1 MPPADS
7 TIARLSGESI
17 QFSHRTGDVRRARRG
32 RTANPR
38 PWFPSSPGRGGV
50 VTDRTIVRNRRTGPW
65 RSTRAV
71 ALLALAVACA
81 PALARASEPTLQEA
95 ARAAGLRVGV
105 LADRRSAAENALLT
119 SEFELLVAHGFSWSV
134 IHPRR
139 DTWNFGPADQ
149 VVAMAGDRPVLGMHF
164 VWDQVLLDDAASW
177 VLAITD
183 PDELRAVLREHLR
196 TIHARYGSKLGALTV
211 VNEPL
216 ETTGGALHVNHF
228 HRVLGADWVAE
239 VFSIARD
246 EAPGTTLILNENFT
260 EYFPAKADGL
270 VALVAGLVRDGAPID
285 AVGFQTHL
293 LFGEPD
299 WDRMRRTMKAIG
311 DLGLRV
317 LVTELDAPVAV
328 DQPDRL
334 ALQAERTVRVVR
346 TCLLVP
352 ACDTV
357 VWWGLHDGLTWLDG
371 FLSPGLSPL
380 LFDATLAPKPS
391 YFAARDAFHAHAP
404 RDLAGRLL
412 RVKDSPVSAARRR
425 IALSSRDPQLAVGD
439 GDPRALGASL
449 RVVNRETGEQ
459 AVIDLPPER
468 WSALPPTA
476 GEPGFA
482 FRGTPDD
489 ACQGVRLRPGR
500 ALEASCRGPGI
511 AFTLDEAR
519 QGALVAEL
527 RVDGA
532 PLQCFRF
539 GGDVERDEGHDGARG
554 GAFVARR
561 APATA
566 ACVPADVP

>member
-1 MPPADS
+1 M
-7 TIARLSGESI
+7 
-17 QFSHRTGDVRRARRG
+17 
-32 RTANPR
+32 
-38 PWFPSSPGRGGV
+38 
-50 VTDRTIVRNRRTGPW
+50 RNRRTGPW
-65 RSTRAV
+65 RRTRAA
-71 ALLALAVACA
+71 ALLWLCLAGL
-81 PALARASEPTLQEA
+81 PALARAAEPTLQEA
-95 ARAAGLRVGV
+95 ARAAGLRAGV

-119 SEFELLVAHGFSWSV
+119 GEFELLVAHGFSWSV

-149 VVAMAGDRPVLGMHF
+149 VVAMAGERPVLGMHF
-164 VWDQVLLDDAASW
+164 VWEQVLLDDAAAW
-177 VLAITD
+177 VLSITD
-183 PDELRAVLREHLR
+183 PDEMRTVLREHLR
-196 TIHARYGSKLGALTV
+196 TIHARYGSRLGALTV

-239 VFSIARD
+239 VFRIARD

-270 VALVAGLVRDGAPID
+270 VALVADLVRDGVPID

-328 DQPDRL
+328 DLPDRL
-334 ALQAERTVRVVR
+334 ALQAERTARVVR

-352 ACDTV
+352 ACDTI

-380 LFDATLAPKPS
+380 LFDATLAAKPS
-391 YFAARDAFHAHAP
+391 YFAARDAFLAHAP

-412 RVKDSPVSAARRR
+412 RVKDSPVSASRRQL
-425 IALSSRDPQLAVGD
+425 ALSSHDPALAVGG
-439 GDPRALGASL
+439 GDPRALGATL
-449 RVVNRETGEQ
+449 RIVNPASGEQ
-459 AVIDLPPER
+459 AVIDLPPGG
-468 WSALPPTA
+468 WSELPPTA

-482 FRGTPDD
+482 FRGTRGD

-500 ALEASCRGPGI
+500 ALEASCRGAGI
-511 AFTLDEAR
+511 AFSLDEPS
-519 QGALVAEL
+519 QGTLVAEL

-539 GGDVERDEGHDGARG
+539 GGAIERDRGHDGSRG
-554 GAFVARR
+554 GAFVART
-561 APATA
+561 APAAA
-566 ACVPADVP
+566 ACVPPATPATR